1 MLLQINLY
9 TMKKHFLLLLPGML
23 LLAGKAEAQFEKGTK
38 HWGATISL
46 GGSLQTHKAGDDYG
60 TAKFNDH
67 SLSPAIQFGKFTR
80 DNTMLGLRFSPY
92 FNFNKRSREDTN
104 SDYEA
109 NDNYMSFTLS
119 PFIRRYKSL
128 NPKWALFLQPGLN
141 FSYIRSASKSANGEK
156 DHDDG
161 FAAGAYILPGIVYRV
176 TPRFALEADVNVL
189 SFNLLYSNFPSSNSF
204 GFSAG
209 VTSNIQQYFRIRAS
223 WYLTKSN

>member
-1 MLLQINLY
+1 
-9 TMKKHFLLLLPGML
+9 MKKHFLLLLPGML

-38 HWGATISL
+38 HWGTTISL
-46 GGSLQTHKAGDDYG
+46 GGSLQTQKADSDYG
-60 TAKFNDH
+60 TFKFNNH
-67 SLSPAIQFGKFTR
+67 SLSPAIQFGKFTK
-80 DNTMLGLRFSPY
+80 DNTMLGLRLSPY
-92 FNFNKRSREDTN
+92 FNFSKRSQKNTN
-104 SDYEA
+104 SDLEA
-109 NDNYMSFTLS
+109 HDNYMSLTLS

-128 NPKWALFLQPGLN
+128 NPKWAIFLQPGLN
-141 FSYIRSASKSANGEK
+141 FTYIRSTDKTTNSEK

-204 GFSAG
+204 GINAG
-209 VTSNIQQYFRIRAS
+209 FTSNIQQYFSIRAS